1 MSASAK
7 KFIGFL
13 GALLVTAGVAA
24 TIGGMF
30 MGKDINSVGLASI
43 FIAGIGLVYAGIFGL
58 LPEEIGIGDKGKIK
72 LQAAADA
79 VKTVKESTNSE
90 AAAIAQ
96 SPELLKNVIAATD
109 ESEAS
114 AVVEGALKQLVERM
128 PATADVLKTVS

>member
-1 MSASAK
+1 MSVSARK
-7 KFIGFL
+7 IIGVL

-30 MGKDINSVGLASI
+30 MGKDINSIGLASI
-43 FIAGIGLVYAGIFGL
+43 FIAGVGLVYAGVFDL
-58 LPEEIGIGDKGKIK
+58 LPEEIGFGDKGKIK
-72 LQAAADA
+72 LLAAADA
-79 VKTVKESTNSE
+79 VKTVKETTTSE

-96 SPELLKNVIAATD
+96 SPELLKDVIAARD

>member
-7 KFIGFL
+7 KLIGFL

-43 FIAGIGLVYAGIFGL
+43 FIAGIGLVYAGISGL

-79 VKTVKESTNSE
+79 VKTVKESTSSE
-90 AAAIAQ
+90 AAAIALHPH
-96 SPELLKNVIAATD
+96 SRAIPGW
-109 ESEAS
+109 SS
-114 AVVEGALKQLVERM
+114 SRALHDDDYAPPPQL
-128 PATADVLKTVS
+128 

>member
-1 MSASAK
+1 MSTSAK
-7 KFIGFL
+7 KLIGLL
-13 GALLVTAGVAA
+13 GAVLVTAGVAA

-79 VKTVKESTNSE
+79 VKTVKETTSSE
-90 AAAIAQ
+90 AAAIAK
-96 SPELLKNVIAATD
+96 SPDLLKNIMAATD
-109 ESEAS
+109 EAEAS
-114 AVVEGALKQLVERM
+114 AAVEGALQELVNRM